1 MGAANNTRDD
11 SLVKLKRRG
20 RENLSYRFGSSA
32 VTNPCGKNF
41 WPNAFGLII
50 YAAL

>member
-1 MGAANNTRDD
+1 MGAVNTTRDD

-32 VTNPCGKNF
+32 VTKPGGGNF
-41 WPNAFGLII
+41 WPT
-50 YAAL
+50 ALG